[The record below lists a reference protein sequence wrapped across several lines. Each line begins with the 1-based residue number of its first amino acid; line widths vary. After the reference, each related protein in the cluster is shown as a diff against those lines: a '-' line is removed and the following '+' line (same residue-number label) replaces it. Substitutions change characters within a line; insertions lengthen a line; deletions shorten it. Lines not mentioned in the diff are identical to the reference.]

1 VVAAAAPYI
10 RTTVISEMYNPSD
23 GPWIHESAYG
33 PGVWTLA
40 HRGYSGGGR
49 LDVWVYVDEQTAL
62 RAAADLAMSCGL
74 DEEEAAVQRYRRGD
88 YQWIINRYNE
98 TSPESHILQ
107 VQVANFIDEAGEGV
121 ITSAEVD
128 FESPPTSGP

>member
-1 VVAAAAPYI
+1 
-10 RTTVISEMYNPSD
+10 M
-23 GPWIHESAYG
+23 
-33 PGVWTLA
+33 
-40 HRGYSGGGR
+40 
-49 LDVWVYVDEQTAL
+49 
-62 RAAADLAMSCGL
+62 
-74 DEEEAAVQRYRRGD
+74 QRYRRGD

-107 VQVANFIDEAGEGV
+107 VQVANFIDESGDGL

>member
-1 VVAAAAPYI
+1 
-10 RTTVISEMYNPSD
+10 
-23 GPWIHESAYG
+23 
-33 PGVWTLA
+33 
-40 HRGYSGGGR
+40 
-49 LDVWVYVDEQTAL
+49 LDVWVHLDEQTAL

-74 DEEEAAVQRYRRGD
+74 DDEQAAVQRYRRGD

-107 VQVANFIDEAGEGV
+107 VQVANFIDESGDGL